1 MEQAVYQ
8 CSAVTCFAEIEIDFF
23 CSTPCRLECVWSAWQ
38 CRWHGIDMTDSHLRA
53 HLDIAPSTPIRCPR
67 PRPRHST
74 SCFFLFAVLQK
85 PLCNFIKHAPVD
97 IKRCDLFPTKV
108 SPTPDVVTR
117 SPLQRFMD
125 AILAPPR
132 PKELY
137 DLATLLAELVP
148 ALPSSICSSGHLFS
162 LVIF

>member
-1 MEQAVYQ
+1 MPQT
-8 CSAVTCFAEIEIDFF
+8 S
-23 CSTPCRLECVWSAWQ
+23 P
-38 CRWHGIDMTDSHLRA
+38 
-53 HLDIAPSTPIRCPR
+53 PSL
-67 PRPRHST
+67 H
-74 SCFFLFAVLQK
+74 FLLFLFAVLQK

-137 DLATLLAELVP
+137 DLATLPAELVP